1 MKTYWKILCC
11 LPLCL
16 LPTVA
21 KAQSTSDAK
30 GYRDYLNA
38 TSAVVVRLDSSR
50 LELPMNLTD
59 TSKSGVN
66 AEMVS
71 GIAQD
76 MRWLNSQLDGKP
88 MYVMM
93 DVPFSEAQP
102 PFRLLIPSVEQ
113 DKQKELTE
121 KLVAIGITEPIWDQ
135 QFAEVSLA
143 EERYKNWKANQIS
156 DQVIP
161 RQSELFDEAM
171 DSISNYPVQIAF
183 VPPAYLWRTYDELV
197 ENLPR
202 QLGGGPMKRV
212 TEGIQWAAIGLNP
225 KEMKLTLTVQS
236 KSPEAANVLAPFLP
250 ELVVNLINEGAG
262 KRARNVKAVTAAV
275 LPLLKPKVQG
285 DRVVWNLDI
294 AENEGEAIGTF
305 VKLADVLL
313 TPVMGRDVTTKL
325 KQLALAIH
333 NYDSSMGSF
342 PPAQKMRGEDGRS
355 GLSWRVH
362 ILPYLGELE
371 LYKQFKLDE
380 PWDSERNK
388 LLLDRVPDIYQAG
401 AFSLL
406 NRQSKIP
413 SGFTT
418 FVAPVGEG
426 TIFGGDEVVSFGKM
440 TDGTSNTIMIVEVKP
455 EFAVPWTSPQD
466 YKFDPANPAS
476 GLADGDGV
484 GYRAALGDGA
494 VVIIPLTINAETM
507 LHLFQMNDGHAV
519 KY

>member
-1 MKTYWKILCC
+1 MKTYWKIFCC
-11 LPLCL
+11 LPLFL

-21 KAQSTSDAK
+21 EAQSGSEAQA
-30 GYRDYLNA
+30 YRDYLNG
-38 TSAVVVRLDSSR
+38 TSAIVVRVDSSR
-50 LELPMNLTD
+50 LELPTSLTD

-66 AEMVS
+66 AEMVR

-76 MRWLNSQLDGKP
+76 MRWLNSQLDGEP
-88 MYVMM
+88 MYVMV
-93 DVPFSEAQP
+93 DVPYSKAQP

-121 KLVAIGITEPIWDQ
+121 KLVAIGMIKPIWNQ
-135 QFAEVSLA
+135 QFAEVTLA
-143 EERYKNWKANQIS
+143 EERYKNWKANQIT

-225 KEMKLTLTVQS
+225 KEMEITLTVQS
-236 KSPEAANVLAPFLP
+236 NSPGAADALAPFLP
-250 ELVVNLINEGAG
+250 ELLINLINEGAG

-285 DRVVWNLDI
+285 DRIVWNLDI
-294 AENEGEAIGTF
+294 AENEGEAIGIF

-333 NYDSSMGSF
+333 NHESGMGSL
-342 PPAQKMRGEDGRS
+342 PPAQKARGEDGQS

-371 LYKQFKLDE
+371 LYKQFNLDE
-380 PWDSERNK
+380 PWDSEHNK
-388 LLLDRVPDIYQAG
+388 PLLDRVPDIYQTG
-401 AFSLL
+401 SFSLL

-413 SGFTT
+413 SGYTT

-426 TIFGGDEVVSFGKM
+426 TIFGGDEVVTFGRV
-440 TDGTSNTIMIVEVKP
+440 TDGLSNTVMIVEVKP

-466 YKFDPANPAS
+466 YNFDPANPAL
-476 GLADGDGV
+476 GLSDGEGV